1 MSGLMIALKPEAEGV
16 RVERVLPGPLERA
29 WAWLTEAD
37 KLGQWFAEADGDLGP
52 ERRVK
57 LRFRAE
63 VIERPRDYVSE
74 FVVTRWEPNRAL
86 GCTWVDPEA
95 DEDAASH
102 VLFELEP
109 RGEQVLLVISNTRLP
124 RSDWADVAGGWT
136 GHTAVLLAHLAGRT
150 PPGLL
155 AVCEAAEAGLK
166 ARLAA

>member
-1 MSGLMIALKPEAEGV
+1 MSKLLIALDPKARGV
-16 RVERVLPGPLERA
+16 RVERLLPGPLERA

-52 ERRVK
+52 ERRVN

-63 VIERPRDYVSE
+63 VIERPRDYVSQ
-74 FVVTRWEPNRAL
+74 FVVTRWEPRRAL
-86 GCTWVDPEA
+86 SCDWVDPDAGEA
-95 DEDAASH
+95 AASQ

-124 RSDWADVAGGWT
+124 ERDWADVAGGWT
-136 GHTAVLLAHLAGRT
+136 GHTAVLAARLSGRT
-150 PPGLL
+150 PPALL
-155 AVCEAAEAGLK
+155 PVCEAAEAGLN